1 MEPIKE
7 EEDQVERAL
16 NVIKKNTEWILYL
29 QNADTSGGFLFLVS
43 EILND
48 IKDAIY
54 IDNPIHSSTSLA
66 LCLQECSKHLKN
78 DINVN
83 QNKNEKPFRIFH

>member
-7 EEDQVERAL
+7 EEDIVGRAL
-16 NVIKKNTEWILYL
+16 NIIKTKNEWILYL
-29 QNADTSGGFLFLVS
+29 QNVDISSGFLFLDSVT
-43 EILND
+43 IND

-54 IDNPIHSSTSLA
+54 LDNPIHSSTSLA

>member
-7 EEDQVERAL
+7 EDLVERAL

-29 QNADTSGGFLFLVS
+29 QNIDTSGGLLFLDS
-43 EILND
+43 EMMHD

-54 IDNPIHSSTSLA
+54 LDNPIHSSTSLA
-66 LCLQECSKHLKN
+66 LCLQECSKQLKN
-78 DINVN
+78 DINVK
-83 QNKNEKPFRIFH
+83 KNEKSFRIFH

>member
-7 EEDQVERAL
+7 EEDLVGRAL

-29 QNADTSGGFLFLVS
+29 QAADTSGGFLFLVS

-54 IDNPIHSSTSLA
+54 LDNPSHSAVSLSVT
-66 LCLQECSKHLKN
+66 LNKCQTLLK
-78 DINVN
+78 
-83 QNKNEKPFRIFH
+83 Q